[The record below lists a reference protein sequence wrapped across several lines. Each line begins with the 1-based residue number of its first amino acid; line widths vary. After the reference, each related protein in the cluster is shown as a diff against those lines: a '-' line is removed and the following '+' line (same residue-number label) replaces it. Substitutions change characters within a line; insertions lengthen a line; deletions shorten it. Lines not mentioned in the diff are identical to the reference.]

1 LTETNRREK
10 QEAFIDTNI
19 LLRYLQ
25 NDLPEQADAVED
37 LLRRAAT
44 GNASLATNVMV
55 IAELVWTC
63 ESFYKLSKQ
72 EIRDKVLMILNTPG
86 LQVENHDL
94 LVQASLLYADQN
106 IDFIDAYNG
115 CWAKNQKIPLVF
127 TFDQRHYKR
136 IPGITV
142 KLPPR

>member
-1 LTETNRREK
+1 MTEKNRGSKR
-10 QEAFIDTNI
+10 EAFIDTNL
-19 LLRYLQ
+19 LLRYLR
-25 NDLPEQADAVED
+25 NDLPEQADAVEAF
-37 LLRRAAT
+37 LKRAAA
-44 GNASLATNVMV
+44 GNVSLATNVMV

-86 LQVENHDL
+86 FQVENHDL
-94 LVQASLLYADQN
+94 LLQATLLYADQN

-115 CWAKNQKIPLVF
+115 CWAKDQKIPLVF

-136 IPGITV
+136 IPGIMV
-142 KLPPR
+142 KIPPK

>member
-1 LTETNRREK
+1 MTEKNRGRK
-10 QEAFIDTNI
+10 RDAFIDTNL
-19 LLRYLQ
+19 LLRYLR
-25 NDLPEQADAVED
+25 NDLPEQADAVEA
-37 LLRRAAT
+37 LLKRAAA
-44 GNASLATNVMV
+44 GNVSLTTNVMV

-72 EIRDKVLMILNTPG
+72 EIRDKIVMILNTPG
-86 LQVENHDL
+86 LQIENHDL
-94 LVQASLLYADQN
+94 LLQATLLYADRN

-115 CWAKNQKIPLVF
+115 CWAKDQRIPLVF

-142 KLPPR
+142 KVPPK

>member
-1 LTETNRREK
+1 MTEKNRGRK
-10 QEAFIDTNI
+10 RDAFIDTNL
-19 LLRYLQ
+19 LLRYLR
-25 NDLPEQADAVED
+25 NDLPEQADAVEA
-37 LLRRAAT
+37 LLKRAAA
-44 GNASLATNVMV
+44 GNVSLTTNVMV

-72 EIRDKVLMILNTPG
+72 EIRDKIVMILNTPG
-86 LQVENHDL
+86 LQIENHDL
-94 LVQASLLYADQN
+94 LLQATLLYADQN

-115 CWAKNQKIPLVF
+115 CWAKDQRIPLVF

-142 KLPPR
+142 KVPPK

>member
-1 LTETNRREK
+1 MTEKNRGRK
-10 QEAFIDTNI
+10 REAFIDTNI
-19 LLRYLQ
+19 LLRYLR
-25 NDLPEQADAVED
+25 NDLPEQADAVEA
-37 LLRRAAT
+37 LLKRAAA
-44 GNASLATNVMV
+44 GNISLATNVMV

-86 LQVENHDL
+86 LQAENHDL
-94 LVQASLLYADQN
+94 LLQATLLYADQN

-115 CWAKNQKIPLVF
+115 CWSKGQKIPLVF

-136 IPGITV
+136 IPGIMAKV
-142 KLPPR
+142 PPK